1 MRFMTSKK
9 VKLTALVMAIFM
21 VMALAAGCSSKS
33 NTPKVADST
42 AAPSAAATAAPVATP
57 EPAKKD
63 PVKIVFWHYLTDRK
77 DLLADMAKDFTSKTG
92 IEVDIQLF
100 GGDGFKE
107 KTIAAA
113 QTHSLPD
120 IMTLSGGPGDL
131 AKFVETKSVLELG
144 KEESA
149 ILGQFPANILKTY
162 TYAEGNTYKVKDLGT
177 YALPMDTN
185 NMMFMYNKDL
195 FAKAGI
201 AGPPATWKE
210 FLDAVDKLNAQ
221 KIAPFATGLGSWVG
235 TSMTEPYMY
244 AYLGDEK
251 LRATKAGKAPMV
263 GSGWEKVIGI
273 YSQMAQHK
281 AFAAG
286 VSTMDLPKA
295 ETLFANG
302 QVAMIFDGSW
312 AIGVFNQTNPNF
324 KNYDAF
330 LPPKP
335 DDATNDIKIPGGVGV
350 PLVVS
355 AETKHKKETL
365 QFMEFLLAKEQQQK
379 YSASSFNLPAN
390 KDATAAGGNLP
401 DALVHFAQGMTSV
414 YENPASF
421 LGDVETVMQKGIQL
435 IVLGQSTPDKVVK
448 QMEDATKKG
457 AAAAK

>member
-1 MRFMTSKK
+1 MMVSLGNKIKFGS
-9 VKLTALVMAIFM
+9 LVLAIFM
-21 VMALAAGCSSKS
+21 LVTLIAGCASKK
-33 NTPKVADST
+33 TEPAKETAST
-42 AAPSAAATAAPVATP
+42 QAPAATDAATATP
-57 EPAKKD
+57 EVKKD

-77 DLLADMAKDFTSKTG
+77 DILAEMSKDFTAQTG

-113 QTHSLPD
+113 QTNSLPD
-120 IMTLSGGPGDL
+120 ILTLAGGPGDL
-131 AKFVETKSVLELG
+131 AKFIETKSVMELG
-144 KEESA
+144 KETTS
-149 ILGQFPANILKTY
+149 ILGQFPENILKTY
-162 TYAEGNTYKVKDLGT
+162 AYNEGNSYKVQEYGT

-185 NMMFMYNKDL
+185 NMQFMYNKDL

-201 AGPPATWKE
+201 AAPPATWTE
-210 FLDAVDKLNAQ
+210 FLADVDKLNAQ
-221 KIAPFATGLGSWVG
+221 GIAPFATGLGSWVG

-244 AYLGDEK
+244 ALLGEEK
-251 LRATKAGKAPMV
+251 LKATKLGLEPMV
-263 GSGWEKVIGI
+263 GSGWEKVLGI
-273 YSQMAQHK
+273 YAELAKHK

-295 ETLFANG
+295 EQLFATG

-312 AIGVFNQTNPNF
+312 AIGAFNQTNAEF

-335 DDATNDIKIPGGVGV
+335 DGAVGDIKIPGGVGV

-355 AETKHKKETL
+355 SGTKHKAETL

-390 KDATAAGGNLP
+390 KDATAAGGKLP

-414 YENPASF
+414 YDSPIAF
-421 LGDVETVMQKGIQL
+421 LGDTETVMQKGIQL
-435 IVLGQSTPDKVVK
+435 IVLGQSTPEKVVK
-448 QMEDATKKG
+448 QMEEATKKG
-457 AAAAK
+457 KAAVK

>member
-1 MRFMTSKK
+1 MK
-9 VKLTALVMAIFM
+9 VFTGKEIKWGSLTLAGFM
-21 VMALAAGCSSKS
+21 VTTLLAGCGSKVD
-33 NTPKVADST
+33 TKEVAST
-42 AAPSAAATAAPVATP
+42 QAPAATAAAATATP
-57 EPAKKD
+57 EAKKA
-63 PVKIVFWHYLTDRK
+63 PVKITFWHYLTDRK
-77 DLLADMAKDFTSKTG
+77 DILATMSKEFTAQTG

-113 QTHSLPD
+113 QTNSLPD
-120 IMTLSGGPGDL
+120 ILTLAGGPGDL
-131 AKFVETKSVLELG
+131 AKFIETKSVMELG
-144 KEESA
+144 KESTA
-149 ILGQFPANILKTY
+149 ILGQFPENILKTY
-162 TYAEGNTYKVKDLGT
+162 SYKEGNTYKVKDLGT

-185 NMMFMYNKDL
+185 NMQFMYNKDL

-201 AGPPATWKE
+201 TAPPKTWAE
-210 FLDAVDKLNAQ
+210 FLAAVDKLNAQ
-221 KIAPFATGLGSWVG
+221 GITPFATGLGSWVG
-235 TSMTEPYMY
+235 TSMTEPFMY
-244 AYLGDEK
+244 ALLGEEK
-251 LRATKAGKAPMV
+251 LKATKQGLEPMV
-263 GSGWEKVIGI
+263 GSAWEKVLGI
-273 YSQMAQHK
+273 YADLAKHK

-295 ETLFANG
+295 EQLFATG

-312 AIGVFNQTNPNF
+312 AIGAFNQTNAAF

-335 DDATNDIKIPGGVGV
+335 DGAVGDIKIPGGVGV

-355 AETKHKKETL
+355 QGTKHKEETL
-365 QFMEFLLAKEQQQK
+365 KFMKFLLAKEQQQK

-414 YENPASF
+414 YDSPIAF
-421 LGDVETVMQKGIQL
+421 LGDTETVMQKGIQL
-435 IVLGQSTPDKVVK
+435 IVLGQSTPEKVVK

-457 AAAAK
+457 KAAVK